1 MKLSTKVNFLSTFI
15 TFLLLSLSFI
25 GIFYL
30 YKYFAYNTEYEQ
42 LYQRGDELLV
52 AIQDATT
59 LEDAKTILRA
69 YLPSEGLLHVLD
81 ESGKTITRVQG
92 VALLD
97 KFDYELNDDES
108 FTISQFDSMTLMAV
122 DYPIVWI
129 DGSVATVHLVQ
140 PLTGIDANMHRLKW
154 ILVVMLTI
162 AIIPIFLASQL
173 LVRLILKPIQSLTET
188 MQHNIEQSRFEQLN
202 TRGSGKDEI
211 AEMTATYNELMHL
224 LEENYKK
231 QQQFVGNASHELK
244 TPLTV
249 IGSYAN
255 LLQRRGFDR
264 PEVNAEAINAITQ
277 QTAQMKALIEQM
289 LQLARAS
296 EQTQLDWQ
304 TVKLEPILTSI
315 QHSMQQAYNRKV
327 HLQGDL
333 NAALI
338 TDEAKLRQILYIFLD
353 NARKYSEDDIT
364 VTVIEGDLV
373 QIEIEDRGIGIPA
386 EDLPHVFERFYR
398 VSKDRNRKTGGTG
411 LGLAIAK
418 QFADLIGA
426 QTTISSEVG
435 IGTKVTIQLPK
446 EGGHT
451 LD

>member
-42 LYQRGDELLV
+42 LHQRGDELLV

-59 LEDAKTILRA
+59 LGAAQTILRA

-81 ESGKTITRVQG
+81 ENGKPLTRVQG

-97 KFDYELNDDES
+97 KVDYALEEDDP
-108 FTISQFDSMTLMAV
+108 FTISRFNDITLMAV
-122 DYPIVWI
+122 AYPIVWI

-140 PLTGIDANMHRLKW
+140 PLTGIDANMNQLKW

-173 LVRLILKPIQSLTET
+173 LVRLILKPIQSLTAT
-188 MQHNIEQSRFEQLN
+188 MKQNIEQSRFEQLD
-202 TRGSGKDEI
+202 TRGSGKDEM

-224 LEENYKK
+224 LEENYMK

-249 IGSYAN
+249 IESYAN

-264 PEVNAEAINAITQ
+264 PEVNVEAMNAITQ

-304 TVKLEPILTSI
+304 KVAIEPVLVSI
-315 QHSMQQAYNRKV
+315 QQSMRQAYNRNV
-327 HLQGDL
+327 YLHGDL
-333 NAALI
+333 DATVI

-353 NARKYSEDDIT
+353 NARKYSEEDIT
-364 VTVIEGDLV
+364 VTVTDGDLL
-373 QIEIEDRGIGIPA
+373 QIEIEDRGIGIPQ
-386 EDLPHVFERFYR
+386 EDIPHIFERFYR

-426 QTTISSEVG
+426 KTMITSKVDV
-435 IGTKVTIQLPK
+435 GTKVIIQLQK
-446 EGGHT
+446 EGLQH
-451 LD
+451 D

>member
-15 TFLLLSLSFI
+15 TFLLLSCSFI

-42 LYQRGDELLV
+42 LQQRGDELLV

-59 LEDAKTILRA
+59 LEEAKTILRA
-69 YLPSEGLLHVLD
+69 YLPSEGLLHILD
-81 ESGKTITRVQG
+81 ENGKTITRVQG
-92 VALLD
+92 VALLN
-97 KFDYELNDDES
+97 KVDYVLDDEEP
-108 FTISQFDSMTLMAV
+108 FTISQLDDMTLMAIA
-122 DYPIVWI
+122 YPIIWI

-140 PLTGIDANMHRLKW
+140 PLTGIDGNMERLKW
-154 ILVVMLTI
+154 ILVVMLTV

-173 LVRLILKPIQSLTET
+173 LVRIILKPIQSLTAT
-188 MQHNIEQSRFEQLN
+188 MQQNIEQSRFEQLAERSN
-202 TRGSGKDEI
+202 GKDEI
-211 AEMTATYNELMHL
+211 AEMTKTYNELMHL
-224 LEENYKK
+224 LEENYRK

-249 IGSYAN
+249 IESYAN

-264 PEVNAEAINAITQ
+264 PEVNAEAMVAITQ

-304 TVKLEPILTSI
+304 LVKIEPVLTSI
-315 QHSMQQAYNRKV
+315 QQSMQQAYNRTV
-327 HLQGDL
+327 HLKGDIE
-333 NAALI
+333 AVVT

-364 VTVIEGDLV
+364 VTVTDGDLL
-373 QIEIEDRGIGIPA
+373 QIDIEDRGIGIPA
-386 EDLPHVFERFYR
+386 EDIPHIFERFYR

-411 LGLAIAK
+411 LGLSIAK
-418 QFADLIGA
+418 QFSDIIGA
-426 QTTISSEVG
+426 TILITSKVG

-446 EGGHT
+446 EGLLH
-451 LD
+451 D